1 MYYWG
6 PYLIKKMKRLIRDM
20 LISFLLV
27 RVNRG
32 AALPSCHCAHRVA
45 HLNELMERCVSPA
58 GTPLPSSASP
68 SPFSSGFFH
77 MLVHFF
83 TAGQHAVFSSYSVAT
98 VIRTLKSALT
108 LLSILYLCFLFAFLF
123 FLMAIQTIFFFVL
136 VFFCWSCHG
145 DVYCGSSVLQWCFKP
160 IQSYQEKAIR
170 CWYAPISLELLLPE
184 TSLFFF
190 CPLSG
195 SAYLELFSL
204 FFFLSFPLVW
214 REKGWPKKKDRRNEK
229 KKWGGWRATEAVEG
243 EQCRAAVPVSEFGF
257 RRSRAWKSIFLK
269 LKHEWNVQWR
279 PVDNGAFMLPSR
291 QRQPLLLCS
300 TGNFLSFLFWG
311 SGALDRGT
319 RVCVYV
325 CVTSKRLMEEGG
337 GGGSRRRWKRIVGG
351 GGSGGFS
358 TWTCSAQGIRTSAA
372 FTFVRTLSQK
382 CSLDTSERLHSSPL
396 SPSRGSLQ
404 CLALI
409 TVCSSA

>member
-184 TSLFFF
+184 TS
-190 CPLSG
+190 
-195 SAYLELFSL
+195 
-204 FFFLSFPLVW
+204 FFLSIKWKCLLGTFLLIFFSVFSTGVK
-214 REKGWPKKKDRRNEK
+214 REGLTKKKRPTEWEK
-229 KKWGGWRATEAVEG
+229 KVGR
-243 EQCRAAVPVSEFGF
+243 
-257 RRSRAWKSIFLK
+257 
-269 LKHEWNVQWR
+269 
-279 PVDNGAFMLPSR
+279 
-291 QRQPLLLCS
+291 
-300 TGNFLSFLFWG
+300 
-311 SGALDRGT
+311 
-319 RVCVYV
+319 
-325 CVTSKRLMEEGG
+325 VTSDRSCGG
-337 GGGSRRRWKRIVGG
+337 RTV
-351 GGSGGFS
+351 
-358 TWTCSAQGIRTSAA
+358 QG
-372 FTFVRTLSQK
+372 
-382 CSLDTSERLHSSPL
+382 
-396 SPSRGSLQ
+396 
-404 CLALI
+404 
-409 TVCSSA
+409 SSARFGVWVPAQSSVKVHFFKAETWVKCAMKASR